1 MTSVNKAGYIFKEGA
16 KVMNW
21 KKRYL
26 VIEKDKLAYYVKDNL
41 KERKGEVLIRT
52 IKEVKSVKEYKGRKF
67 VFGIVTT
74 TGRTYYFQ
82 GSDDENVKNWM
93 DAINL
98 VIGKPPTPASPAL
111 SPQPAQGNRNT
122 GELGFAQPQQAGAG
136 YQQQPPQQQQQ
147 PNQYQ
152 YQQPAQQAYQ
162 PPPQQ
167 QQQQQPIKVS
177 EEDFQTLKVI
187 GRGGFGRVLL
197 VRKKDS
203 GRVYAMKVLK
213 KAVIAARGEIEHTKT
228 EKNVLSRLDHPF
240 LAKLH
245 FSFQTPENL
254 YIVMDFINGGEL
266 FHHLSREKRFSEER
280 AKFYAAQIVSGMAYL
295 HTNGIIYRD
304 LKPENLL
311 LSAQGNIVM
320 TDFGLSKEGL
330 EAKDARTATFCGTP
344 EYLAPEIIR
353 GDDYTKAIDWWSVGT
368 LIYEMLTGLPPFYT
382 EDEENMYHKIMTAD
396 LVIPSFF
403 SPEVADIIRQFLQRD
418 AKLRLQ
424 DPEQIRAHPWF
435 RDIDWQRLDALQ
447 IPPPFVPVV
456 KSAEDVRNI
465 DDEFLQ
471 EDIHA
476 DDHDDGQPKTQV
488 RGDAF
493 AGFTFNPDA

>member
-1 MTSVNKAGYIFKEGA
+1 
-16 KVMNW
+16 MNW

-26 VIEKDKLAYYVKDNL
+26 VIERDKLAYYVKDNL

-93 DAINL
+93 DAVNQ
-98 VIGKPPTPASPAL
+98 VIGKPSGTPVQPL
-111 SPQPAQGNRNT
+111 SPQPAQGVRAT
-122 GELGFAQPQQAGAG
+122 GGGGELGYGGSQPQTTQHAHA
-136 YQQQPPQQQQQ
+136 
-147 PNQYQ
+147 
-152 YQQPAQQAYQ
+152 

-167 QQQQQPIKVS
+167 PTHYAPPAQHQPQPQYSAQQGYNQPSGAPQHQAVNQVPLKVS
-177 EEDFQTLKVI
+177 EDDFLTLKVI

-228 EKNVLSRLDHPF
+228 EKNVLARLDHPF

-245 FSFQTPENL
+245 FSFQTAENL

-280 AKFYAAQIVSGMAYL
+280 AKFYAAQIVSGMSYL
-295 HTNGIIYRD
+295 HANGIIYRD

-311 LSAQGNIVM
+311 LSAQGNIIM

-418 AKLRLQ
+418 PKTRLQ
-424 DPEQIRAHPWF
+424 DPDRIRVHPWF
-435 RDIDWQRLDALQ
+435 RDIDWARLEGLH

-476 DDHDDGQPKTQV
+476 DEDGDQPKAQV

-493 AGFTFNPDA
+493 AGFTFNPDAHH